1 MLFLKMVDCFSSKPV
16 SLCNLILTL
25 SLITRNKISE
35 ICSPL
40 SLKELKILN
49 LSKNHISSLSEDFLE
64 TCPKL
69 EILSAKMNF
78 LGKYFL

>member
-1 MLFLKMVDCFSSKPV
+1 MLFLKMVDCFPSTSV
-16 SLCNLILTL
+16 NLCNLILTL
-25 SLITRNKISE
+25 SPMTRNKISE

-64 TCPKL
+64 TCPKV
-69 EILSAKMNF
+69 EILSARMNF
-78 LGKYFL
+78 LGKCFL